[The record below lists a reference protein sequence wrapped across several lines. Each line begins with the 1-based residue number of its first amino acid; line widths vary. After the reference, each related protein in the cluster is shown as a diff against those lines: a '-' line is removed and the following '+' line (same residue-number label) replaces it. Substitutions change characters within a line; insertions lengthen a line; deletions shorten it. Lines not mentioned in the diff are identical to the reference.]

1 MIIFINKPF
10 FILNM
15 GHITSK
21 GYKDL
26 QKRLNKS
33 IQGAP
38 ESETLFKILEQ
49 LFTQQEAKTVSL
61 LPLNFFTVEEA
72 MKIIEKN
79 REDTIEI
86 LDGLATKMIL
96 FDCKKG
102 DSKAY
107 IMAAPMAGFIEYS
120 LMRTDGKFNTKLL
133 SELYHQ
139 YINVETEFM
148 TQVFGLDPA
157 MDRTFVHEDMIQEK
171 DQSIV
176 LDYERASK
184 VIDDSECITVG
195 RCYCRHKMAHLGKAC
210 GAPENVC
217 LTFNNPAK
225 NLIKQKIAKEITKE
239 EAHKIIKECM
249 EYGLVQIGD
258 NVQDRV
264 GWICNC
270 CGCCCEALLAYKK
283 LGTSDK
289 INTNFY
295 AKLIPEECTGC
306 SVCKIKCPVDA
317 IEMINGKAFVDED
330 RCIGC
335 GVCARFCPTK
345 TLKLERRKE
354 TKFVPKDI
362 FERYVISAINEGK
375 LQNFIFG
382 NQNLWTHKLMRR
394 FVGFFLKLKLS
405 KKILVQNQM
414 QSKYL
419 QWIVKT
425 YYKFN
430 KKDYGEMPDYS
441 HPEMKRKL

>member
-1 MIIFINKPF
+1 
-10 FILNM
+10 M

-21 GYKDL
+21 SYKDL

-33 IQGAP
+33 IQGTP

-49 LFTQQEAKTVSL
+49 LFTEKEANAVSK
-61 LPLNFFTVEEA
+61 LPLNFFTVKEA
-72 MKIIEKN
+72 MKILKKSKE
-79 REDTIEI
+79 ETETI
-86 LDGLATKMIL
+86 LDELSQKMIL

-107 IMAAPMAGFIEYS
+107 IMAAPMAGFIEFS
-120 LMRTDGKFNTKLL
+120 LMRTDGKFDTKIL
-133 SELYHQ
+133 SELYHK
-139 YINVETEFM
+139 YINMEKGFI

-157 MDRTFVHEDMIQEK
+157 MDRTFIHEDMIQEK

-184 VIDDSECITVG
+184 VIDTASYISVG
-195 RCYCRHKMAHLGKAC
+195 RCYCRHKMSHIGKAC
-210 GAPENVC
+210 AAPEEVC

-225 NLIKQKIAKEITKE
+225 NLIDKKIAKEISKK

-249 EYGLVQIGD
+249 NYGLVQIGD
-258 NVQDRV
+258 NIQNKV

-270 CGCCCEALLAYKK
+270 CGCCCEALLAYKQ
-283 LGTSDK
+283 LGASNK

-295 AKLIPEECTGC
+295 ADLTPSECTGC
-306 SVCKIKCPVDA
+306 TICKTKCPVDA
-317 IEMINGKAFVDED
+317 IEMINGKAFVDKD

-345 TLKLERRKE
+345 TLKMKRRKE
-354 TKFVPKDI
+354 TKFVPKDV
-362 FERYVISAINEGK
+362 FERYILTAINEGK

-382 NQNLWTHKLMRR
+382 NQDLWTHKLMRR
-394 FVGFFLKLKLS
+394 FIGLFLKMKPAKRL
-405 KKILVQNQM
+405 LVQNQM

-419 QWIVKT
+419 HWIVKT

-430 KKDYGEMPDYS
+430 KKDYGEIPDYS
-441 HPEMKRKL
+441 HPEMN